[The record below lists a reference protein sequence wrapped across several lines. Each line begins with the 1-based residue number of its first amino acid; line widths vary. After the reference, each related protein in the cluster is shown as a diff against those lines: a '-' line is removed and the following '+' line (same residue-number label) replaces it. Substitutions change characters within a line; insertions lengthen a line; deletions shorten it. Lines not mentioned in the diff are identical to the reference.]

1 MTMFE
6 GGIYMNLWYRT
17 ISSPCYS
24 YIYRQTN
31 QHNMPKQIIKCVC
44 ECVCVRDCILCL
56 NQAIRKRKGNL
67 LRWDAVIGNMQFIN
81 FRSLKSYS
89 KHGRIVDCYPNFA
102 PYLDAHP
109 SCYVVVW
116 NL

>member
-1 MTMFE
+1 MFE

-44 ECVCVRDCILCL
+44 ECVCVCVIVFCVSIKPLG
-56 NQAIRKRKGNL
+56 NAKGIYY
-67 LRWDAVIGNMQFIN
+67 DGMQSSEIC
-81 FRSLKSYS
+81 SLST
-89 KHGRIVDCYPNFA
+89 
-102 PYLDAHP
+102 LDP
-109 SCYVVVW
+109 
-116 NL
+116 